1 MVFRDPDEVR
11 IRGEHRQL
19 ESNGESGEQCIDR
32 SDLESASS
40 ASIPEIRGLDV
51 VVAIRTQKGQGA
63 ESVDDRVACAGAVE
77 SLEELLRYE
86 AGRKDQLFSSNCV
99 SQARDFGR
107 EIGCVPPKREGPD
120 ARVDEGAQERDR
132 SAL

>member
-1 MVFRDPDEVR
+1 VVFRDPDEVR
-11 IRGEHRQL
+11 ICGEHRQP
-19 ESNGESGEQCIDR
+19 ESDGESGEQCIDR
-32 SDLESASS
+32 SDLQSASS
-40 ASIPEIRGLDV
+40 ASIPEIRRRNV
-51 VVAIRTQKGQGA
+51 VVAIRTEKGQGG

-77 SLEELLRYE
+77 SLEELLKHQ
-86 AGRKDQLFSSNCV
+86 AGSEDQLFSSNCV

-120 ARVDEGAQERDR
+120 ARVDEGAHERDR